1 MRITN
6 GNNLQ
11 QTTPLAKTYAEP
23 GARFF
28 QMTKTDGGAALVS
41 ASMLVLLD
49 DILLDAVLGR
59 VPQDQALLDSPF

>member
-1 MRITN
+1 MTN

-49 DILLDAVLGR
+49 AVLGR